1 MSLSTQTIF
10 LKMQHTPMKT
20 FIGNWVMFEE
30 LLFSVHASGKLEEDD
45 RDLLGSLRY
54 ALIHHYEEWADVLRP
69 YWSQV
74 RVAGKRLRQDPFK
87 DILETSVF
95 SGGVSSYEAV
105 QNLAVVRE
113 TFNLMLND
121 QSA

>member
-1 MSLSTQTIF
+1 
-10 LKMQHTPMKT
+10 MQHTPMKT

-30 LLFSVHASGKLEEDD
+30 LVFSVHASGKLEEEDH
-45 RDLLGSLRY
+45 DLLGSLRY
-54 ALIHHYEEWADVLRP
+54 ALKHHYEEWADVLRP

-121 QSA
+121 QSV

>member
-30 LLFSVHASGKLEEDD
+30 LVYSIHATGKLEEED

-54 ALIHHYEEWADVLRP
+54 ALTHHYEEWADVLRP
-69 YWSQV
+69 YWIQI
-74 RVAGKRLRQDPFK
+74 RVAGQSLRQDPFL
-87 DILETSVF
+87 DILETSIF
-95 SGGVSSYEAV
+95 TGGVSSYEAV
-105 QNLAVVRE
+105 QNMAVVRE
-113 TFNLMLND
+113 TFNRMLND
-121 QSA
+121 QSS